1 MRLLKRIA
9 LGLLLVALVGCGIGG
24 VWAWTVVDQ
33 IRAQVPADSLLL
45 RPEMPRSTIVYT
57 SDGIELGRLHAE
69 NRLPVGLDALSPWIT
84 RALLAVE
91 DRAFY
96 THRGIDYRR
105 FVASLYYTARGNTQG
120 GSTLTMQ
127 LARNLYPDVG
137 REQTWRRK
145 VREMFTARQLERL
158 YSKEELLA
166 MYLNTMPFGFNTFG
180 VESAS
185 QFYFSRPADALDPAQ
200 ASLLVGVLQ
209 ATTRYNPVRNPERAL
224 TRRNL
229 VLRQMAEVGY
239 LTDEEARYWQE
250 QELGLAVSV
259 PSRASSLAPHF
270 LDYVTEVLEAWC
282 AVRACDPR
290 RDGLRVYT
298 TLHSPTQIV
307 AIEALEREA
316 DALQAVADYE
326 WSVPSPRVMG
336 STPEPYVR
344 LRDAG
349 QVDAFSWLWTSDA
362 RFADPALT
370 DSARFRMTRL
380 EAGLVLIEPS
390 TGAVRAWVGGRDFQN
405 DQFDKVARSKR
416 QPGSVFKP
424 IVFAAALQAGF
435 GPESLVPND
444 VRTYLTEDGQL
455 WTPRNSN
462 RNSGGMASMRRALA
476 ASLNTVP
483 AVLTHHLTPLRV
495 TDMAYRMGIT
505 TTLRPVLSLALGTS
519 EVSLLEMTA
528 VYATIAANGLHRTP
542 AVIARIENE
551 RGEVLAEFLPA
562 PEVEV
567 LSETEAYTLQQLL
580 QDAVQAGTGSAL
592 RRTYTGRAVF
602 GGKTGTTTNS
612 ADGWFVALHPDLVV
626 GAWVG
631 FNDPRISFRTSQWG
645 QGAQTALRLVGAVLQ
660 DCERASLC
668 FSPENRFTAPPGFTP
683 IPPRSGVWPM
693 PEIPDSLLVEEPNET
708 EAPMERPGVMAPV
721 PSNPPYAPLVAPPSP
736 PVRREPER
744 VVPSPE
750 PQRVLPPNPARPSAP
765 PPDRRRPR
773 PDT

>member
-1 MRLLKRIA
+1 MRWLKRVVVV
-9 LGLLLVALVGCGIGG
+9 LCLTVLVLAGAGG
-24 VWAWTVVDQ
+24 SVAWVVIDET
-33 IRAQVPADSLLL
+33 RAQVPPDSLLL
-45 RPEMPRSTIVYT
+45 RPEMPRSTIVFT
-57 SDGIELGRLHAE
+57 SDGVELGRLHAE

-91 DRAFY
+91 DRVFY
-96 THRGIDYRR
+96 THSGIDYRR
-105 FVASLYYTARGNTQG
+105 FAASLYYTARGNTQG

-145 VREMFTARQLERL
+145 LREMLTARQLERL
-158 YSKEELLA
+158 YSKDELLA

-185 QFYFSRPADALDPAQ
+185 QFYFSRPASALDPAQ
-200 ASLLVGVLQ
+200 ASLLVGLLQ
-209 ATTRYNPVRNPERAL
+209 ATTRYNPVRHPERAL
-224 TRRNL
+224 NRRNL
-229 VLRQMAEVGY
+229 VLSQLAHVGY
-239 LTDEEARYWQE
+239 LTEDEARYWQE
-250 QELGLAVSV
+250 QPLGLALSA

-270 LDYVTEVLEAWC
+270 LDYVTEVLDAWC
-282 AVRACDPR
+282 AVRTCDAR

-298 TLHSPTQIV
+298 TLHSPTQAV

-326 WSVPSPRVMG
+326 WSVPSPRVLG
-336 STPEPYVR
+336 SNPEPYVR

-349 QVDAFSWLWTSDA
+349 QVDAFAWLWQSDA

-370 DSARFRMTRL
+370 DSMRHRMTRL
-380 EAGLVLIEPS
+380 EAGLVLIEPA
-390 TGAVRAWVGGRDFQN
+390 TGAVRAWVGGRDFRN

-424 IVFAAALQAGF
+424 IVFAAALQAGL
-435 GPESLVPND
+435 GPETQVPND

-462 RNSGGMASMRRALA
+462 RNSGGMATMRRALA

-483 AVLTHHLTPLRV
+483 AVLTHYLTPQRV
-495 TDMAYRMGIT
+495 TEMAYRMGIT

-519 EVSLLEMTA
+519 EVSLLEMSA

-542 AVIARIENE
+542 AVLARIENE

-567 LSETEAYTLQQLL
+567 LSEREAYTLQQLL
-580 QDAVQAGTGSAL
+580 QDAVQGGTGSAL
-592 RRTYTGRAVF
+592 RRTYSGRGVF

-612 ADGWFVALHPDLVV
+612 ADGWFVAIHPDLVA

-631 FNDPRISFRTSQWG
+631 FNDPRITFRSSQWG

-668 FSPENRFTAPPGFTP
+668 FSAEHQFEAPPGFAP
-683 IPPRSGVWPM
+683 IPPRTGLWPM
-693 PEIPDSLLVEEPNET
+693 PEIPDSLLTEDFPETSTPVE
-708 EAPMERPGVMAPV
+708 RSGVMVPV
-721 PSNPPYAPLVAPPSP
+721 PTNLPTTPPLAPAVP
-736 PVRREPER
+736 PVRSQPER
-744 VVPSPE
+744 VVTSPE
-750 PQRVLPPNPARPSAP
+750 SPRVLPPNPARPSAP
-765 PPDRRRPR
+765 PPERRRPR